1 MHKVAML
8 NCQSVCLSVCLS
20 VSVCLSLSPSLSIY
34 RHAFAH
40 LVSLV
45 SLFILQLA
53 HPVLDSLRGTDKEWI
68 VNLLYAFNAGK
79 HHFRTQE

>member
-1 MHKVAML
+1 MKL
-8 NCQSVCLSVCLS
+8 NCLSVSLSVCLF
-20 VSVCLSLSPSLSIY
+20 VFLSLSLSIY
-34 RHAFAH
+34 RHVFAH
-40 LVSLV
+40 LVPLV